1 MIPSLKSKKLAEA
14 GIDQWK
20 VQNKAVKALMEKYV
34 WFEAMT
40 VTLGEV
46 RVCGARGAKPRAP
59 YATEATPIFY
69 IVSDITTACRAL

>member
-40 VTLGEV
+40 VTLGKV
-46 RVCGARGAKPRAP
+46 RVSRRFLSFSMWCQKQ
-59 YATEATPIFY
+59 
-69 IVSDITTACRAL
+69 S